1 MFPYPA
7 IPRYYWQAFFHRFPA
22 KTFPQQ
28 QRSDITAPRW
38 EDQSSPHVGQGGPL
52 RFGPTSRTGLPGS
65 WRAQRQQYQELC
77 DWRARGRLKEGKQR
91 PHGLWKWK
99 NESVY
104 IAVSRKC
111 PLFVK
116 AGRHGYTVLPRAWI
130 SLYRVKGFL
139 YLHMNEGFTPCP
151 PPPGFYLHDSML
163 GSHHLPAEDTR
174 APGPDWP
181 TVAQDP

>member
-1 MFPYPA
+1 MGGSELSSCGSGRA
-7 IPRYYWQAFFHRFPA
+7 LEVWSN
-22 KTFPQQ
+22 QQ
-28 QRSDITAPRW
+28 NWPPWI
-38 EDQSSPHVGQGGPL
+38 L
-52 RFGPTSRTGLPGS
+52 KGPTPTVP
-65 WRAQRQQYQELC
+65 RALWLESKRQV
-77 DWRARGRLKEGKQR
+77 KEGETEATWPLKVKEWVC
-91 PHGLWKWK
+91 L
-99 NESVY
+99 VY